1 MNMLGIP
8 ALVLLK
14 SGEQR
19 LNNTVVIQRLP
30 QIQDTQYPNDRT
42 IPAIQ
47 VERKMRAMIYE
58 ILFDFCGFSL
68 L

>member
-42 IPAIQ
+42 IPATWCTKKCADI
-47 VERKMRAMIYE
+47 
-58 ILFDFCGFSL
+58 
-68 L
+68 

>member
-8 ALVLLK
+8 ALVLLR

-19 LNNTVVIQRLP
+19 LNNSVVIQRLS

-42 IPAIQ
+42 IPDIQ
-47 VERKMRAMIYE
+47 VARKSAMIYE
-58 ILFDFCGFSL
+58 ILLDFCGFSL

>member
-14 SGEQR
+14 SGER
-19 LNNTVVIQRLP
+19 LNNRVVIQRLP
-30 QIQDTQYPNDRT
+30 QIQDTQYPNDNSSYT
-42 IPAIQ
+42 GCT
-47 VERKMRAMIYE
+47 KKCDE
-58 ILFDFCGFSL
+58 ILFDFCHFSL

>member
-8 ALVLLK
+8 ALVQLK

-42 IPAIQ
+42 IPDIQ
-47 VERKMRAMIYE
+47 VAKSAMIDE

>member
-1 MNMLGIP
+1 MNMPGIP
-8 ALVLLK
+8 ALVQLK

-42 IPAIQ
+42 IPDIQ
-47 VERKMRAMIYE
+47 VARKKCDDR
-58 ILFDFCGFSL
+58 
-68 L
+68 